1 MYNKVTSLLPP
12 TKLKLEVQSYI
23 LLGDSTVILFLKEVS
38 LKYNDIEQN
47 YLF

>member
-12 TKLKLEVQSYI
+12 TQLKLEVQSYI
-23 LLGDSTVILFLKEVS
+23 LLGDSTVILFWKEDALKH
-38 LKYNDIEQN
+38 NDMKQK

>member
-1 MYNKVTSLLPP
+1 MCNKVTSLLPP
-12 TKLKLEVQSYI
+12 TQLKLEVQNYI

-38 LKYNDIEQN
+38 LKNNDMEQK